1 MSKYRNDSLLWL
13 LNYMVNFNS
22 IPPAGDYLNYGKSL
36 LICCKGDGNIAAAER
51 AFVISYFAA
60 FGFPDDVLDTLATY
74 DGTGDLKAIL
84 SSSSQLQMNSKA
96 AIWDAVRASNV
107 DGDLAVGEVEV
118 IKNIAKMLNISASE
132 VDDIISIY
140 HAEEAIK
147 ATRLQIT
154 YPNGSPY

>member
-51 AFVISYFAA
+51 AFVIGYFAA
-60 FGFPDDVLDTLATY
+60 FGCPDDVLDTLATY

-96 AIWDAVRASNV
+96 AI
-107 DGDLAVGEVEV
+107 
-118 IKNIAKMLNISASE
+118 
-132 VDDIISIY
+132 
-140 HAEEAIK
+140 
-147 ATRLQIT
+147 
-154 YPNGSPY
+154 

>member
-1 MSKYRNDSLLWL
+1 MMEL
-13 LNYMVNFNS
+13 V
-22 IPPAGDYLNYGKSL
+22 
-36 LICCKGDGNIAAAER
+36 
-51 AFVISYFAA
+51 
-60 FGFPDDVLDTLATY
+60 
-74 DGTGDLKAIL
+74 LKAIL
-84 SSSSQLQMNSKA
+84 SSSPQLQMNSKA
-96 AIWDAVRASNV
+96 AIWDAVRASNA

>member
-1 MSKYRNDSLLWL
+1 
-13 LNYMVNFNS
+13 
-22 IPPAGDYLNYGKSL
+22 
-36 LICCKGDGNIAAAER
+36 
-51 AFVISYFAA
+51 
-60 FGFPDDVLDTLATY
+60 
-74 DGTGDLKAIL
+74 
-84 SSSSQLQMNSKA
+84 
-96 AIWDAVRASNV
+96 VRASNV

-140 HAEEAIK
+140 YAEEAIK